1 MHEILK
7 ALGASVIMTITDL
20 PEDIL
25 YCVISFL
32 HPFTI
37 LRVRQLSKHFASLTR
52 QRTVWSN
59 VYQSSTSFL
68 PDTAP
73 SELDAAELERI
84 VIRSYKLDMNWE
96 LPTPKIVQQRLLT
109 GNPNKTPQ
117 ESIKLYHG
125 RYLMVGS
132 RSSFVFYDLDADTW
146 DQVIFGSGKT
156 DATFTYYR
164 ANTDQPSEVSYISA
178 VASTRWPTYT
188 ITKLHRVADVPI
200 GRAMSGF
207 AKITSGWLV
216 HGCNKD
222 SSKSSFNAVLF
233 HIPTQYTY
241 EVPVFVMPSQGD
253 ERIFQIDYII
263 TESYIFLLYISRRR
277 TTFEAFPLPDT
288 TVPPIGTP
296 LLSSTHEGKCPGGF
310 TETSLVYSQ
319 PNAMRLIANAVTA
332 PSQGM
337 RFFDV
342 ELNPNGYITFSDGLH
357 HAFDPGYNIHM
368 SYSKNGALR
377 GVCMAPTTF
386 GLLRIDGTDEQLRV
400 SDLGGPNLEWEGP
413 PAYDID
419 FDGFRGRLCLV
430 RDEGIVI
437 MDFV

>member
-1 MHEILK
+1 
-7 ALGASVIMTITDL
+7 MTITDL

-32 HPFTI
+32 HPLAI
-37 LRVRQLSKHFASLTR
+37 LRVRQLSKQFASLTR

-59 VYQSSTSFL
+59 VYQNATSFL

-73 SELDAAELERI
+73 SELNAAELERI
-84 VIRSYKLDMNWE
+84 VLRSFKLDMNWE

-109 GNPNKTPQ
+109 GNPNKTPH
-117 ESIKLYHG
+117 ESIKLYHE

-146 DQVIFGSGKT
+146 DQVIFGSGET

-164 ANTDQPSEVSYISA
+164 ANTDHPSEVSYISA

-188 ITKLHRVADVPI
+188 IRIWRIDFQERKLHRLADVPI

-216 HGCNKD
+216 HGCNRD

-241 EVPVFVMPSQGD
+241 EVPVYVPPLQGD

-263 TESYIFLLYISRRR
+263 TEFHIFLLYISRRR

-288 TVPPIGTP
+288 TVAPSGIP
-296 LLSSTHEGKCPGGF
+296 LLT
-310 TETSLVYSQ
+310 TQ
-319 PNAMRLIANAVTA
+319 RNASHGQRGHC

-342 ELNPNGYITFSDGLH
+342 KLNPNGTITFSDGLY
-357 HAFDPGYNIHM
+357 HAFDPGYNIHV

-400 SDLGGPNLEWEGP
+400 SDLGGPNLEREGP

>member
-1 MHEILK
+1 
-7 ALGASVIMTITDL
+7 
-20 PEDIL
+20 
-25 YCVISFL
+25 
-32 HPFTI
+32 
-37 LRVRQLSKHFASLTR
+37 
-52 QRTVWSN
+52 
-59 VYQSSTSFL
+59 
-68 PDTAP
+68 
-73 SELDAAELERI
+73 
-84 VIRSYKLDMNWE
+84 MNWE

-188 ITKLHRVADVPI
+188 MYVFRSPIERPTDYIAVSRIWRIDFQERKLHRVADVPI

-241 EVPVFVMPSQGD
+241 EVPVFVMVCSPTSSFEDTHSFEQPSQGD

-288 TVPPIGTP
+288 TVPPIGIP